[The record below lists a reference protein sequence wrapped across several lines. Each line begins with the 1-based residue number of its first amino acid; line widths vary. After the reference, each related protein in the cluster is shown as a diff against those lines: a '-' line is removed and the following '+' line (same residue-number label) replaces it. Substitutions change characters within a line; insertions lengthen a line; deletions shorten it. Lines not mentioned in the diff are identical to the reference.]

1 MKSLRLTFVLV
12 LGLLLPVAARAQ
24 EVKAKKYSD
33 VKWYRVVNMT
43 VETGKRGEIIDI
55 VQNHFMKASSAAGT
69 AGPAMVLMSVAGPWD
84 FTVIWELPD
93 GPSDLEW
100 DISPRDEKWFAALT
114 KQEGGAKQAQDLYQK
129 FMGLIERSQSYI
141 AVQRNSWQ

>member
-69 AGPAMVLMSVAGPWD
+69 AGPAMVLMSVAGPSCW
-84 FTVIWELPD
+84 TGRPTWS
-93 GPSDLEW
+93 GTSARGMR
-100 DISPRDEKWFAALT
+100 S
-114 KQEGGAKQAQDLYQK
+114 
-129 FMGLIERSQSYI
+129 GLR
-141 AVQRNSWQ
+141 R